1 MNVEPQPG
9 PPDHPNV
16 CVAVVVLYHPVRER
30 LAQALRALSNQVA
43 AVVVYDNTTERFA
56 SQRPLN
62 EPELQSLLGSGCR
75 LTLLGAGHNMG
86 LAAGLNRG
94 IQCAL
99 DTGATHVLLLDQD
112 SVAAPGMVAALL
124 EGSQVAQT
132 HGLRVAAAGP
142 SFSDTRGVVPPPF
155 LRVGFPTCRAVYP
168 QPGDVYVR
176 TDVLI
181 TSGSLLGAQAIRDIG
196 PMAESLFID
205 NVDIEWGFRAKAAG
219 WALIGVP
226 AALLN
231 HQLGEQRMPA
241 PWWLRWTGRAHLIH
255 HPPVRLYYIMRNR
268 LALQRLPHVPLA
280 WKLQDLLR
288 LPWRFLLGL
297 QSAKSKPEAFRAMA
311 QGLWHAVIGRS
322 GPRP

>member
-9 PPDHPNV
+9 PSDHPTV

-43 AVVVYDNTTERFA
+43 AVVVYDNSTERFA

-62 EPELQSLLGSGCR
+62 EPELRSLLGPGCR
-75 LTLLGAGHNMG
+75 LTLLGSGHNIG

-112 SVAAPGMVAALL
+112 SVAAPGMVVALL
-124 EGSQVAQT
+124 QGSQVAQT

-155 LRVGFPTCRAVYP
+155 LRVGFPTCQAVYP
-168 QPGDVYVR
+168 QPGDVYVQ

-181 TSGSLLGAQAIRDIG
+181 TSGSLLCAQAIQDIG

-226 AALLN
+226 VALLN

-297 QSAKSKPEAFRAMA
+297 QSAQSKPEAFRAMT